1 MANSHVVS
9 GLLDKRAEIS
19 GLINKHQSEINKLN
33 QSLDA
38 LDSTIKL
45 FSPEIDL
52 RHHRAKTIRERNRFF
67 KNGECIRL
75 ILDVLR
81 EAEEPL
87 TPVAITDHIIALKTL
102 SVDSEETEHVR
113 NTVYAALA
121 ANAKKGLIKQIR
133 SDAGSKTWALTE

>member
-9 GLLDKRAEIS
+9 GLLDKHAEIS

-33 QSLDA
+33 QSLAA

-52 RHHRAKTIRERNRFF
+52 RSHRSKVIRERNRFF

-81 EAEEPL
+81 EADEPL
-87 TPVAITDHIIALKTL
+87 TPVAITDHIIALKLL
-102 SVDSEETEHVR
+102 SIDSTETDHVR
-113 NTVYAALA
+113 NTIYAALT
-121 ANAKKGLIKQIR
+121 ANEKKGLIKQIR
-133 SDAGSKTWALTE
+133 ADTGAKAWALTE

>member
-19 GLINKHQSEINKLN
+19 GLINKHQAEINKLN

-52 RHHRAKTIRERNRFF
+52 RHHRPKTIRERNHFF

-81 EAEEPL
+81 EAREPL
-87 TPVAITDHIIALKTL
+87 TPVVITSQIIHLKSL
-102 SVDSEETEHVR
+102 SIDGEEVEHVR

-121 ANAKKGLIKQIR
+121 ANEKKGLIQQIKDSTGVKAWR
-133 SDAGSKTWALTE
+133 LTE

>member
-19 GLINKHQSEINKLN
+19 GLINKHQAEINKLN
-33 QSLDA
+33 LSLESLDT
-38 LDSTIKL
+38 TIKL

-52 RHHRAKTIRERNRFF
+52 RNHRAKIIRERNRFF

-81 EAEEPL
+81 EANEPL
-87 TPVAITDHIIALKTL
+87 TPVVITSQIIHLKAL
-102 SVDSEETEHVR
+102 SIDGEEVEHVR
-113 NTVYAALA
+113 NTVYAALT
-121 ANAKKGLIKQIR
+121 ANEKKGLIQQIK
-133 SDAGSKTWALTE
+133 GSTGAKAWVLTE

>member
-1 MANSHVVS
+1 MANSHVIS
-9 GLLDKRAEIS
+9 GLLDKRAEMS
-19 GLINKHQSEINKLN
+19 SLINKHQSEINKLN
-33 QSLDA
+33 QSLAA

-52 RHHRAKTIRERNRFF
+52 RNHRAKVFRERNRFF

-81 EAEEPL
+81 EACEPL
-87 TPVAITDHIIALKTL
+87 TPVAITSQIIALKSLTI
-102 SVDSEETEHVR
+102 DSEDMEHVR

-121 ANAKKGLIKQIR
+121 ANEKKGLLKQLR
-133 SDAGSKTWALTE
+133 DDAGAKTWAITE

>member
-19 GLINKHQSEINKLN
+19 GLINKHQAEINKLN
-33 QSLDA
+33 QSLAA

-52 RHHRAKTIRERNRFF
+52 RNHRAKVIRERNRFF

-75 ILDVLR
+75 ILNVLR
-81 EAEEPL
+81 EANEPL
-87 TPVAITDHIIALKTL
+87 TPVAINDQIIALKSL
-102 SVDSEETEHVR
+102 SIDNIETEHVR
-113 NTVYAALA
+113 NTVYAALT
-121 ANAKKGLIKQIR
+121 ANEKKGLIKQIKT
-133 SDAGSKTWALTE
+133 DTGAKTWVLTE

>member
-19 GLINKHQSEINKLN
+19 GLINKHQAEINKLN
-33 QSLDA
+33 QSLAA

-52 RHHRAKTIRERNRFF
+52 RSHRSKVIRERNRFF

-75 ILDVLR
+75 I
-81 EAEEPL
+81 
-87 TPVAITDHIIALKTL
+87 
-102 SVDSEETEHVR
+102 
-113 NTVYAALA
+113 
-121 ANAKKGLIKQIR
+121 
-133 SDAGSKTWALTE
+133 

>member
-19 GLINKHQSEINKLN
+19 GLINKYQSEINKLN
-33 QSLDA
+33 QSLSA

-52 RHHRAKTIRERNRFF
+52 RSHRSKVIRERNRFF

-81 EAEEPL
+81 EADEPL
-87 TPVAITDHIIALKTL
+87 TPVAITDQIIALKSL
-102 SVDSEETEHVR
+102 SIDNIETEHVR
-113 NTVYAALA
+113 NTVYAALT
-121 ANAKKGLIKQIR
+121 ANEKKGLIKQIKA
-133 SDAGSKTWALTE
+133 DTGAKTWALTE